1 MASWTSS
8 SPARLICIHSASSSG
23 AQHLPPT
30 AKKCLQQSDSAGPS
44 CDMMKPEAP
53 AKRGHGHARNEQE
66 TSKKRARNEQ
76 EASEKRAR
84 NERGAWER
92 LRSFRHINSLRR
104 YVRVNISTASRARI
118 TVDTGE
124 PRDALRRSAQNS
136 LRILMR
142 ERYLSAVYADS
153 RPHAAHP
160 FSAAASRRRLRLGRA
175 SRALRARRSRRRRGT
190 PSESQRTSRGG
201 GPPGALQ
208 VSRDSEVAGGRTRM
222 GPIRVTAGVT
232 RRRSGPAAGPSRIK
246 RLGPES
252 GPGPRLG

>member
-1 MASWTSS
+1 MPGTS
-8 SPARLICIHSASSSG
+8 
-23 AQHLPPT
+23 
-30 AKKCLQQSDSAGPS
+30 KK
-44 CDMMKPEAP
+44 
-53 AKRGHGHARNEQE
+53 RARNERE
-66 TSKKRARNEQ
+66 TSKKRARNER
-76 EASEKRAR
+76 ETSEEPGSACAVS
-84 NERGAWER
+84 G
-92 LRSFRHINSLRR
+92 
-104 YVRVNISTASRARI
+104 ISTVGATTSESTYLQPLGPHTA
-118 TVDTGE
+118 DTGE
-124 PRDALRRSAQNS
+124 PRDALRRSAQYS
-136 LRILMR
+136 SRILM
-142 ERYLSAVYADS
+142 YADS